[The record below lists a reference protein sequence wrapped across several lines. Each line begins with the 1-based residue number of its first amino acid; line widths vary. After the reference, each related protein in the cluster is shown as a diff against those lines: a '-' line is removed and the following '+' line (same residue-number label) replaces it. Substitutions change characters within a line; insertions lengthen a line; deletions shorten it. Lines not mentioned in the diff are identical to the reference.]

1 MKIFYHTYIWISYYY
16 NCFIKFGTQGYLM
29 KKGFLLPT
37 LRYFWFVLRP
47 GELTYYKD
55 PHQKEPSGLILL
67 NANCWA
73 DSLSNNGKL
82 DRRFVL
88 STPEHRCIELVA
100 EDHKGRLQWLAA
112 LQTAIQHSNEK
123 IGYQRSLANQ
133 RRSLRQVKFAKNQK
147 ILIIL
152 IRIYF
157 QTVLL
162 LF

>member
-1 MKIFYHTYIWISYYY
+1 
-16 NCFIKFGTQGYLM
+16 M

-47 GELTYYKD
+47 SELTYYKD
-55 PHQKEPSGLILL
+55 PQQKEPSGLILL

-73 DSLSNNGKL
+73 DTLTSSGKP

-112 LQTAIQHSNEK
+112 LQTAIQHSGEK

-133 RRSLRQVKFAKNQK
+133 RRSLRQVNANKYKEKYMF
-147 ILIIL
+147 
-152 IRIYF
+152 
-157 QTVLL
+157 
-162 LF
+162 

>member
-1 MKIFYHTYIWISYYY
+1 M
-16 NCFIKFGTQGYLM
+16 NVLQNLQGYLM

-55 PHQKEPSGLILL
+55 SQQKEPSGLILL

-73 DSLSNNGKL
+73 DTSTNSGKPE
-82 DRRFVL
+82 RKFVL

-112 LQTAIQHSNEK
+112 LQTAIQHSGEK
-123 IGYQRSLANQ
+123 IGYQRCLANQ
-133 RRSLRQVKFAKNQK
+133 RRSLRQVKSAKEHQ
-147 ILIIL
+147 LT
-152 IRIYF
+152 R
-157 QTVLL
+157 
-162 LF
+162 

>member
-1 MKIFYHTYIWISYYY
+1 MRYTIIFLQISL
-16 NCFIKFGTQGYLM
+16 QGYLM

-47 GELTYYKD
+47 GELAYYKD
-55 PHQKEPSGLILL
+55 PQQKEPSGLILL

-73 DSLSNNGKL
+73 DTLTNGGKP

-112 LQTAIQHSNEK
+112 LQTAIQHSGEK

-133 RRSLRQVKFAKNQK
+133 RRSLRQVNAD
-147 ILIIL
+147 
-152 IRIYF
+152 R
-157 QTVLL
+157 
-162 LF
+162 

>member
-1 MKIFYHTYIWISYYY
+1 
-16 NCFIKFGTQGYLM
+16 M

-55 PHQKEPSGLILL
+55 SQQKEPSGLILL

-73 DSLSNNGKL
+73 DTSTNSGKPE
-82 DRRFVL
+82 RKFVL

-112 LQTAIQHSNEK
+112 LQTAIQHSGEK
-123 IGYQRSLANQ
+123 IGYQRCLANQ
-133 RRSLRQVKFAKNQK
+133 RRSLRQVKSAKKPINKVK
-147 ILIIL
+147 ILMVFFNVFVII
-152 IRIYF
+152 IR
-157 QTVLL
+157 QPNRRKKRLN
-162 LF
+162 

>member
-1 MKIFYHTYIWISYYY
+1 MDLRGNTDRVHYNEIIFFLQISL
-16 NCFIKFGTQGYLM
+16 QGYLM

-37 LRYFWFVLRP
+37 LRYFWFILRP

-55 PHQKEPSGLILL
+55 PQQKEPSGLILL

-73 DSLSNNGKL
+73 DTVTNGGKP

-88 STPEHRCIELVA
+88 STPEHRCIELMA

-112 LQTAIQHSNEK
+112 LQTAIQHSSEK

-133 RRSLRQVKFAKNQK
+133 RRSLRQVNAN
-147 ILIIL
+147 
-152 IRIYF
+152 Y
-157 QTVLL
+157 
-162 LF
+162 

>member
-1 MKIFYHTYIWISYYY
+1 MVKISNKLRKLFYKRIFYITYIQII
-16 NCFIKFGTQGYLM
+16 FIIIITVQGYLM

-73 DSLSNNGKL
+73 DSVANNGKP

-88 STPEHRCIELVA
+88 STPEHRCIELMA

-112 LQTAIQHSNEK
+112 LQTAIQHSGEK

-133 RRSLRQVKFAKNQK
+133 RRSLRQVKFAEKSIK
-147 ILIIL
+147 K
-152 IRIYF
+152 Y
-157 QTVLL
+157 
-162 LF
+162 

>member
-1 MKIFYHTYIWISYYY
+1 MFQTVRLSLNACCKTA
-16 NCFIKFGTQGYLM
+16 CCDLTFIYRFFFLQMLQGYLM

-55 PHQKEPSGLILL
+55 PQQKEPSGLIPL

-73 DSLSNNGKL
+73 DTPTNGGKP

-112 LQTAIQHSNEK
+112 LQTAIQHSGEK

-133 RRSLRQVKFAKNQK
+133 RRSLRQVSAN
-147 ILIIL
+147 
-152 IRIYF
+152 
-157 QTVLL
+157 
-162 LF
+162 